1 MCNKAKL
8 FYSDARIWGGG
19 VQNYIW
25 ENILNYFEIKELDIG
40 RSPSIEWS
48 KFVTSETEWILFS
61 L

>member
-1 MCNKAKL
+1 MICVTKQNYFIL
-8 FYSDARIWGGG
+8 MPGFWGG
-19 VQNYIW
+19 QNYIW

-48 KFVTSETEWILFS
+48 KFVTSETEWILFF